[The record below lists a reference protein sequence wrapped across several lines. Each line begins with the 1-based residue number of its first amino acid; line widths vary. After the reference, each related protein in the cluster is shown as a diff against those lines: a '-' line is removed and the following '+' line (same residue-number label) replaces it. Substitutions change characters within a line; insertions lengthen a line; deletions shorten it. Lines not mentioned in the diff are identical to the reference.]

1 MESLYFWSVDC
12 NYISSYGISFLA
24 EKIEELETICNSH
37 SHHRA
42 VHVAF
47 TILFFQNFSH
57 LGLSFADVVCLYSV

>member
-12 NYISSYGISFLA
+12 NYISYGISFLA

-42 VHVAF
+42 LHVAF
-47 TILFFQNFSH
+47 TIHFRL
-57 LGLSFADVVCLYSV
+57 V